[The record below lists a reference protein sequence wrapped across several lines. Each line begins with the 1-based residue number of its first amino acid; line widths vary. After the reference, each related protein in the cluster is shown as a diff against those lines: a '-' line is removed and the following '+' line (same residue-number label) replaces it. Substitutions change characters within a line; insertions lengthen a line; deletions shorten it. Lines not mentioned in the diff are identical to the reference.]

1 MTLRQPSLFLNRL
14 IVFGRGHAVYD
25 QTFRLGVNIIRGSN
39 SSGKSTI
46 TDFIFFVLGGD
57 ISAWKPEAER
67 CDYVMAEVSVNGK
80 PVTLRRQITASARQ
94 SMQIFWG
101 DYDAAKNSAVEG
113 WQVYSFQRGAQKE
126 SFSQV
131 LFRALGLPE
140 IKGDFDN
147 NITMHQLLRLIYV
160 DQLSPVDL
168 LMRYE
173 NFDSPLTR
181 TTVGDMLLGVYD
193 DSLYADELNL
203 RAKQRQLD
211 EVSREVEN
219 LMRVLSS
226 VGQELDTSRI
236 QTAMEQTQAEYVNV
250 ERAIADASAN
260 LNVEDASVS
269 RETLTAL
276 RETVSEQRQHWARVT
291 EDLQR
296 RALEVEDSH
305 DFIEVLEKRIASL
318 DQSLSVRSAFG
329 ELPLTHCPECL
340 SPLVPVEDESICIL
354 CRQPLPEKVQSAQ
367 VLRMQQEL
375 GGQLKESRSLLEQ
388 KERDLVTLR
397 QSLPEVQRQLQ
408 RAEARFNEAVTNVRT
423 KRDEA
428 LDRLLVEKGT
438 LEGRLDAL
446 TNQIKA
452 LSVLETSRALKAFL
466 TSEVQDIGFR
476 IRTKR
481 DAQAA
486 RLVEARERVQ
496 AYALDFLKRDLPRE
510 PWFQN
515 AQSVTFDLA
524 KNTFAVDGRNQFSA
538 SSMVL
543 LKNSVHF
550 GILFSSLDAEFFRYP
565 RLLICDNMEDKGM
578 EPARSHN
585 FQNMVTETSRTS
597 EVQHQIIFTTS
608 MIAPDLDN
616 TDLCVGPS
624 YSLQQHTLDFPST
637 ERVGWATGA
646 A

>member
-1 MTLRQPSLFLNRL
+1 MMLRKPSLFLNRL
-14 IVFGRGHAVYD
+14 VVFGRGRPVYD
-25 QTFRLGVNIIRGSN
+25 EQFRLGVNIIRGSN

-67 CDYVMAEVSVNGK
+67 CDYVIAEVAVNGD
-80 PVTLRRQITASARQ
+80 PLTLRRRITASARQ
-94 SMQIFWG
+94 SMEIFWG
-101 DYDAAKNSAVEG
+101 DYNAANSSAAEG
-113 WQVYSFQRGAQKE
+113 WQVFPFQRGAEKE

-140 IKGDFDN
+140 VRGDFDS

-160 DQLSPVDL
+160 DQLSPVDR
-168 LMRYE
+168 LMRFE

-181 TTVGDMLLGVYD
+181 TTVGDLLLGVYD

-211 EVSREVEN
+211 DVSREVEN
-219 LMRVLSS
+219 LTQVLSNI
-226 VGQELDTSRI
+226 GQELDAGRI
-236 QTAMEQTQAEYVNV
+236 QAVMEQTQAAYAKV
-250 ERAIADASAN
+250 ERAITDASAN
-260 LNVEDASVS
+260 LNVADSSVP
-269 RETLTAL
+269 RDTLDDL
-276 RETVSEQRQHWARVT
+276 RKAVSEQRQRWARVT
-291 EDLQR
+291 KELQR
-296 RALEVEDSH
+296 ETLDVEDSR

-318 DQSLSVRSAFG
+318 DQSLSVRESFG
-329 ELPLTHCPECL
+329 ELRLTHCPECL
-340 SPLVPVEDESICIL
+340 SPLVPVQDGSICFL
-354 CRQPLPEKVQSAQ
+354 CRQPLPEKVESSQ

-375 GGQLKESRSLLEQ
+375 GVQLKESRSLLEQ
-388 KERDLVTLR
+388 KERKLVTLR

-408 RAEARFNEAVTNVRT
+408 RVEARFNEAVTNVRT
-423 KRDEA
+423 KRDET
-428 LDRLLVEKGT
+428 LDDLLVEKGN
-438 LEGRLDAL
+438 LEGKLDAL
-446 TNQIKA
+446 ANQLRTI
-452 LSVLETSRALKAFL
+452 SVLETSRALKAFL
-466 TSEVQDIGFR
+466 TSEVQDISFR

-481 DAQAA
+481 GAQVV
-486 RLVEARERVQ
+486 RLVEARELVQ
-496 AYALDFLKRDLPRE
+496 AYALNFLKRDLPRE

-515 AQSVTFDLA
+515 AQSVTFDFA

-578 EPARSHN
+578 EPERGHN
-585 FQNMVTETSRTS
+585 FQNIVAETSRS
-597 EVQHQIIFTTS
+597 SDVEHQIIFTTS
-608 MIAPDLDN
+608 MISPELNN
-616 TDLCVGPS
+616 TDVCIGPS

-637 ERVGWATGA
+637 DRA
-646 A
+646 AWTPPLA